1 MAFRIQVRRDSAA
14 NWTAA
19 NPVLLAGELGAELDT
34 SKWKIGDGVTAW
46 NSLVYGY
53 GATGKKIEF
62 NWDGTQLGIREE
74 GDTTYTYVDL
84 VGAKGDKG
92 DAGDDGR
99 GITSIVRT
107 SGTGAPGTTDT
118 YTITFTDATTTT
130 FTVYNGADGTGG
142 GSGAVYAYSGTYLST
157 GWTGSS
163 APYSQTITV
172 SGMLSTDKVF
182 PDIALTGTYLT
193 DKAIKE
199 NYSLIYRQVPGTD
212 QATAYADAIPSVD
225 IPMNFVVVR

>member
-14 NWTAA
+14 NWAAA

-34 SKWKIGDGVTAW
+34 GKWKIGDGVTAW

-92 DAGDDGR
+92 DPGEAG
-99 GITSIVRT
+99 
-107 SGTGAPGTTDT
+107 GATTVT
-118 YTITFTDATTTT
+118 YT
-130 FTVYNGADGTGG
+130 GTLA
-142 GSGAVYAYSGTYLST
+142 SAS
-157 GWTGSS
+157 WTGSS

-172 SGMLSTDKVF
+172 TGMASTDEPIYDLTLSGTYATDVTLETEWAKVF
-182 PDIALTGTYLT
+182 DLDTGTNQVT
-193 DKAIKE
+193 VKAH
-199 NYSLIYRQVPGTD
+199 
-212 QATAYADAIPSVD
+212 AIPAVD
-225 IPMNFVVVR
+225 LPFRMKVVR